1 MKLFQREQRSLFGEI
16 LDWMLTPLLLLWPV
30 GLALTWLVA
39 QGIAN
44 KPFDRALIYNAH
56 ALAQLVTVQRGRP
69 QFNLPQSASEI
80 LRADDSDSVYYQVL
94 GPRGEWLSGERDL
107 PPPPEEETPQPGDVR
122 LRDAELRGVDIRVAY
137 IWVRVPVEGNPL
149 ALVQVAETREKRSVL
164 ATEIIKGVMV
174 PQFVLLP
181 LAVLLVWL
189 ALARG
194 IKPLNQLEERIR
206 ARRPD
211 DLSPLDHKT
220 VPLEVAPL
228 VDSVNDLLTR
238 LNDSLATQKRF
249 LADAAHQLKTPLA
262 GLRMQADLAQR
273 EGTSTDELKQSLK
286 QIGRSS
292 IRATHTVNQL
302 LALARAEASGAQMTQ
317 QRCDLA
323 RLTMDVVRDS
333 VPRAMDKRIDLGYDG
348 AEPGAPGVWLDGNPT
363 LLKELVRN
371 LVDNAINYT
380 PSSDDRP
387 GVVTVRVL
395 ADTFGRVLLLQVEDT
410 GPGVPASERELI
422 FQPFYRALGSEADG
436 SGLGL
441 PIVQE
446 IARQHQAEISVEDA
460 RPGQTPPGAR
470 FTVRFPARDDQ
481 ND

>member
-238 LNDSLATQKRF
+238 LNDSLATQKRC
-249 LADAAHQLKTPLA
+249 LADSAHQLKTPLA

-380 PSSDDRP
+380 PSSDDSP
-387 GVVTVRVL
+387 GVVPVRVL

-446 IARQHQAEISVEDA
+446 IARQHGAEVLIEDVH
-460 RPGQTPPGAR
+460 PGHNPPGAR
-470 FTVRFPARDDQ
+470 FTVRFPERRAAAE
-481 ND
+481 